1 MKNTR
6 ALVLP
11 VTIGLMLMF
20 FALGFAVVQLSDMYG
35 QSHAR
40 EVLSTQAFW
49 IAEAGLQKG
58 YREIIDGNCVSFGC
72 ANCDTCQGPKTMTV
86 GTLNQ
91 GTYLVQLT
99 TENPSMQLT
108 SQGNASAMIK
118 RSVKADVVFPFFQH
132 AVFSIGEM
140 TIKNNVLIDS
150 YTSSKLKADGSP
162 CLYGET
168 CADGTINQGWS
179 GNIVTNSGTFNI
191 SNNVTINGTQQTN
204 AGIIWNAAEI
214 PDVLKND
221 TSPGYDQPLTI
232 NRDNDP
238 LTLSSGNYKRTQIVF
253 DRNQRTLIIDGEVSL
268 YLTGSSA
275 IQSGNGCEIR
285 ILEGSKFKL
294 YVDGTIE
301 LGNNVLLNNVY
312 KVPNNFIIYSN
323 YTGPNGVIISNN
335 GSFYGSIYAPFTDV
349 KLDNNTTVAGS
360 IVGGTVTLDQN
371 ADVFF
376 DEMLKEFIDFNQRS
390 SLRLSN
396 WREVK

>member
-1 MKNTR
+1 MKNIR

-20 FALGFAVVQLSDMYG
+20 FALGLGVIQLSDMLG
-35 QSHAR
+35 QSHTR
-40 EVLSTQAFW
+40 DVLSTQAFW

-58 YREIIDGNCVSFGC
+58 YREIIDRDCTSFGC
-72 ANCDTCQGPKTMTV
+72 GSCDGCVGPKIMPAQ
-86 GTLNQ
+86 TLNQ
-91 GTYLVQLT
+91 GIYHVQLT
-99 TENPSMQLT
+99 TENSSMQLT
-108 SQGNASAMIK
+108 SQGVMPAGIK

-150 YTSSKLKADGSP
+150 YTSSKVKADGTP

-168 CADGTINQGWS
+168 CADGVVNQGWS

-204 AGIIWNAAEI
+204 AGIVWNEAI
-214 PDVLKND
+214 VPDVLKND
-221 TSPGYDQPLTI
+221 TSLGYDTPLVI
-232 NRDNDP
+232 NRDNHP
-238 LTLSSGNYKRTQIVF
+238 LTLTSGNYKRTQIVF
-253 DRNQRTLIIDGEVSL
+253 DRNQRTLIIDGDVQI

-275 IQSGNGCEIR
+275 LRSGNGCEIR
-285 ILEGSKFKL
+285 ILEGSTLKL
-294 YVDGTIE
+294 YVDGSIV
-301 LGNNVLLNNVY
+301 LGNNVILNNVY

-323 YTGPNGVIISNN
+323 YTGPNGIIVSNN